1 MGSKRL
7 LRNKLLLTILATFTG
22 RAVTDV
28 VPDYAGKGYGAL
40 KADVAEAVVGFAQPF
55 QERTRAW
62 LDDPPA
68 LDAVLADGAGR
79 AEKVASDTLARAYD
93 AVGFLPA
100 GG

>member
-1 MGSKRL
+1 MTAIVYDAPSGSSGESS
-7 LRNKLLLTILATFTG
+7 T
-22 RAVTDV
+22 VT
-28 VPDYAGKGYGAL
+28 
-40 KADVAEAVVGFAQPF
+40 
-55 QERTRAW
+55 RTRAW
-62 LDDPPA
+62 LDDSPA